1 MVKVKSLSRVRLFAT
16 PWTVAHQALLSMGFP
31 RQEYWSR
38 LPFPDPG
45 IEPMSPES
53 AGGFF
58 TNEPPGEPLQP
69 VTGGTSLEE
78 GQSSHAQ
85 VLSITHATPV
95 PQGIITVTI
104 YSVTETGSDPLR
116 ERPAG

>member
-1 MVKVKSLSRVRLFAT
+1 MSDSFAI

-31 RQEYWSR
+31 RREYR
-38 LPFPDPG
+38 NGLPVPPQGDLPDPG

-69 VTGGTSLEE
+69 ITGGTSLEE